1 MSEFTEGA
9 MQRTIAELQHDLGNE
24 RTKVQALE
32 RRLKKTEKEL
42 SMSTDFKELN
52 VIAELREGNLYL
64 REALAKATAT
74 AQHTGVEFAVELD
87 QARRRFPTMASAH
100 EGYAVILE
108 ELDEV
113 WDIVKQKQT
122 ERDYAKLRKETVQ
135 LGAMVLA
142 FLIEVVD
149 TNNRR

>member
-1 MSEFTEGA
+1 MGSETYNEIESLRI
-9 MQRTIAELQHDLGNE
+9 QNTELQHDLGNE

-32 RRLKKTEKEL
+32 RRLKETERENLKW
-42 SMSTDFKELN
+42 
-52 VIAELREGNLYL
+52 REGDLYL
-64 REALAKATAT
+64 REALAKATA
-74 AQHTGVEFAVELD
+74 QHTTGVEFAVELD
-87 QARRRFPTMASAH
+87 QARRKFPTMASAH
-100 EGYAVILE
+100 EGYAIILE
-108 ELDEV
+108 ALDEV